1 MPDMLAA
8 CVKALG
14 LAVLC
19 LVVLLTWTRA
29 FAESEQAV
37 MIGCHIRVT
46 LGDVTVRL
54 EAVAGSRKN
63 LSGRYRFVLLKSDAA
78 GTSHNVQSGAFNLK
92 ADTEDVLT
100 TTFLDVSA
108 LGHYQA
114 KLVLDTSS
122 GSVSCVSP

>member
-8 CVKALG
+8 CVKG
-14 LAVLC
+14 SGPAVLC
-19 LVVLLTWTRA
+19 LVVLFTQTSA
-29 FAESEQAV
+29 FAESGQTV

-46 LGDVTVRL
+46 PGDVTVRV

-63 LSGRYRFVLLKSDAA
+63 LNGQYRFDLLKSDAA
-78 GTSHNVQSGAFNLK
+78 GTSHNIQSGAFNLK

-114 KLVLDTSS
+114 KLVLDTSY
-122 GSVSCVSP
+122 GRVSCVSP